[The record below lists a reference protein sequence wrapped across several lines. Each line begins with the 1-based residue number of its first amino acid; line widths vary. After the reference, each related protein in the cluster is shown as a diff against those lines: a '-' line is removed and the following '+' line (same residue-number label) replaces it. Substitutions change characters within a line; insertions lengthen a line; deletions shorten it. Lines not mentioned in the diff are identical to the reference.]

1 MSNALLAD
9 VVDIRRWLEE
19 DGNEPFDAR
28 IRRDREIGR
37 TLDAGNDDLAKVLA
51 WWQIVHP
58 VDPGHGK
65 VDRRKTAGTGQTIVG
80 FVRLATVL
88 LLVGGLLVGLGVGSL
103 AFAYDGSHP
112 VNLLA
117 LLGVL
122 VALPVALFFL
132 TLLLLMPGRIPGFDA
147 LRDSLSVVNPGRW
160 AGAWLDRFAG
170 LELFGGFSRGT
181 TAFARW
187 QLVVFSQWFAVGFFL
202 GALLI
207 AWLLV
212 AVTDLAFGWSTT
224 LELDATVVFRVF
236 DGLAI
241 PWKSWLPQG
250 VPDATLVEAS
260 RFNRLE
266 TIPVSAEQ
274 AALLGGW
281 WPFVLMA
288 ILVYGLLPRVILLL
302 LGRWRLDAATRSM
315 FCQDPEVVGLLDR
328 LAPSRIVFEEE
339 EEVGA
344 IEDGASVSPPPGGG
358 TDDRTAIL
366 IWNDALETEAARDW
380 LGGSGTGIVQLA
392 VWQGDAGLKSTL
404 NGLAGNPERLVIIT
418 KGWEPPLLEF
428 QDFLSLVRETVGSD
442 VTLVVAPVGL
452 GGTSIRPLDR
462 AVWAQAL
469 GRHQDPRLYVLPA
482 DEVESGEHPA

>member
-1 MSNALLAD
+1 MSNTLLAD

-19 DGNEPFDAR
+19 DGNEPFDSR
-28 IRRDREIGR
+28 IQRDREIGR
-37 TLDAGNDDLAKVLA
+37 TLDAGSNDLGKILA
-51 WWQIVHP
+51 WWQIIRQA
-58 VDPGHGK
+58 DTESPGQ
-65 VDRRKTAGTGQTIVG
+65 RIAG

-88 LLVGGLLVGLGVGSL
+88 LLVGGLLVGLGVGSV

-122 VALPVALFFL
+122 VAVPLALFFL
-132 TLLLLMPGRIPGFDA
+132 TLLLLTPGRIPGFDA
-147 LRDSLSVVNPGRW
+147 LRDGLSVVNPGRW
-160 AGAWLDRFAG
+160 AGAWLDRFAD
-170 LELFGGFSRGT
+170 LELFGGFSRGS

-202 GALLI
+202 GVLLV

-212 AVTDLAFGWSTT
+212 AATDLAFGWSTT
-224 LELDATVVFRVF
+224 LELDAVVVFQTF
-236 DGLAI
+236 DGLAM
-241 PWKSWLPQG
+241 PWKSWLPQA
-250 VPDATLVEAS
+250 VPDAALVEAS

-266 TIPVSAEQ
+266 TVPVSAEQ
-274 AALLGGW
+274 AVLLGGW

-288 ILVYGLLPRVILLL
+288 ILVYGLLPRLVLLL
-302 LGRWRLDAATRSM
+302 LGRWRLDAVTRSM
-315 FCQDPEVVGLLDR
+315 ICQDPEVVGLLDR
-328 LAPSRIVFEEE
+328 LAPARIDFEQEQ
-339 EEVGA
+339 EVSA
-344 IEDGASVSPPPGGG
+344 VTDEASIAPPPGLG

-380 LGGSGTGIVQLA
+380 LGGSATGIVKLA
-392 VWQGDAGLKSTL
+392 VWQGEAGLKSTIS
-404 NGLAGNPERLVIIT
+404 GLAGEPERLVIIT

-428 QDFLSLVRETVGSD
+428 RDFLSLLRKAVGSD

-452 GGTSIRPLDR
+452 DGTSIRPADR

-482 DEVESGEHPA
+482 DELESGEHPA